1 MSDEGPK
8 EVVFG
13 ANWAQELGGDAVGAS
28 KSAGGKKKPDMGDF
42 ALLGEDEFENPDSP
56 LLDQGEVDSLWGKR
70 DTDVEAKKKGL
81 GLLVNSQRITAERLP
96 ALEGI
101 YERFARISAGS
112 MRYFTSENVD
122 VTFGKIV
129 PMRFG
134 DFLNSVELPS
144 LLVIFKAEQWE
155 SRGLIVLDN
164 QLIYAI
170 VDILHGGR
178 RTRQLQSNEGK
189 PYTVIETHMIQR
201 MVNSALK
208 DLESAFDP
216 VSVVNFHYERME
228 NDQRFATIALP
239 TNTAVVADFTIGI
252 DRRSGTMRII
262 MPYRTLEPIKTALS
276 QQLLGESFGESGAWT
291 RHFSES
297 LRASN
302 IELEAVLSEFDSTL
316 GEAFSWKRGSML
328 EIDLPLDPQ
337 ITVHSGG
344 TPLFV
349 AGMGRKEGHLAL
361 RLLRRTEGEIEKAA
375 HPQRPHEPTETPANT
390 AKNNNTENSSAPAS
404 TTTQAMPKQATDQA
418 TDEDLLPRRESLQ
431 NNESSD
437 F

>member
-1 MSDEGPK
+1 MSDEGNK
-8 EVVFG
+8 NVVFG
-13 ANWAQELGGDAVGAS
+13 ANWAQDLGGSAVG
-28 KSAGGKKKPDMGDF
+28 GNKPQTREGAPNMGDF
-42 ALLGEDEFENPDSP
+42 ALFGDEGVENLDSP

-70 DTDVEAKKKGL
+70 DKDEEATKKGL

-164 QLIYAI
+164 QLVYAI

-201 MVNSALK
+201 MVNNALK

-276 QQLLGESFGESGAWT
+276 QQLLGESFGESGTWT

-297 LRASN
+297 LRVSN
-302 IELEAVLSEFDSTL
+302 IELEAVLSEFQSTL

-328 EIDLPLDPQ
+328 HIDLPLDPQ

-344 TPLFV
+344 APLFV

-361 RLLRRTEGEIEKAA
+361 RLLKRAEGEGEANKVA
-375 HPQRPHEPTETPANT
+375 HPHRQHESTEQAGSEAQPPSDSTATEAT
-390 AKNNNTENSSAPAS
+390 AKEDA
-404 TTTQAMPKQATDQA
+404 Q
-418 TDEDLLPRRESLQ
+418 DEDLLPRRENLQ
-431 NNESSD
+431 DNKKSD

>member
-1 MSDEGPK
+1 MSEEGNK
-8 EVVFG
+8 DVVFG
-13 ANWAQELGGDAVGAS
+13 ANWVQDLGGNTN
-28 KSAGGKKKPDMGDF
+28 KSSPRAAAPDMGDF
-42 ALLGEDEFENPDSP
+42 ALLGGQEETENPDSP

-70 DTDVEAKKKGL
+70 DDGEEANKKGL

-101 YERFARISAGS
+101 YERFARISASS
-112 MRYFTSENVD
+112 MRYFTAENVD

-228 NDQRFATIALP
+228 NDSRFATIALP
-239 TNTAVVADFTIGI
+239 SNTAVVADFTIGI
-252 DRRSGTMRII
+252 DRRIGTMRII
-262 MPYRTLEPIKTALS
+262 MPYRTLEPVKTALS
-276 QQLLGESFGESGAWT
+276 QQLLGESFGESGTWT

-297 LRASN
+297 LRVSN
-302 IELEAVLSEFDSTL
+302 IELEAVLSEYQSTL
-316 GEAFSWKRGSML
+316 GEAFAWQRGSIL

-361 RLLRRTEGEIEKAA
+361 RLLKRAEGEGETGA
-375 HPQRPHEPTETPANT
+375 RP
-390 AKNNNTENSSAPAS
+390 
-404 TTTQAMPKQATDQA
+404 PKQHEHKQDDEDSIVPSAQRLSNSPEAKATA
-418 TDEDLLPRRESLQ
+418 GGEDLLPQRTSLQ
-431 NNESSD
+431 DNETPSS
-437 F
+437 

>member
-1 MSDEGPK
+1 MSDESDKG
-8 EVVFG
+8 VVFG
-13 ANWAQELGGDAVGAS
+13 ANWAQDLGGGAS
-28 KSAGGKKKPDMGDF
+28 KSQNPSATPDMGDF
-42 ALLGEDEFENPDSP
+42 ALLSDEGGENPDSP
-56 LLDQGEVDSLWGKR
+56 LLDQGEVDSLWGKK
-70 DTDVEAKKKGL
+70 DDGEETTKKGL
-81 GLLVNSQRITAERLP
+81 GVLVDSQRITAERLP

-101 YERFARISAGS
+101 YERFARISSGS
-112 MRYFTSENVD
+112 LRYFTSENVD

-189 PYTVIETHMIQR
+189 PYTVIEMHMIQR
-201 MVNSALK
+201 LVNSALK
-208 DLESAFDP
+208 DLEQAFDP
-216 VSVVNFHYERME
+216 VSIVNFHYERME
-228 NDQRFATIALP
+228 NDSRFAAIALP
-239 TNTAVVADFTIGI
+239 SNTAVVADFTIGI

-262 MPYRTLEPIKTALS
+262 MPYRTLEPVKTALS
-276 QQLLGESFGESGAWT
+276 QQLLGESFGESGTWT

-297 LRASN
+297 LRVSN
-302 IELEAVLSEFDSTL
+302 IELEAVLSEFQSTL
-316 GEAFSWKRGSML
+316 GEAFSWKQGSKI

-337 ITVHSGG
+337 VTVRSGG
-344 TPLFV
+344 IPLFE

-361 RLLRRTEGEIEKAA
+361 RLLRRADGESEKVAHAQKQAEHTEVA
-375 HPQRPHEPTETPANT
+375 Q
-390 AKNNNTENSSAPAS
+390 S
-404 TTTQAMPKQATDQA
+404 TTSTTEAISDQEQ
-418 TDEDLLPRRESLQ
+418 DEDLLPQRENLQ
-431 NNESSD
+431 DNED
-437 F
+437 PNV

>member
-1 MSDEGPK
+1 MSEEGNK
-8 EVVFG
+8 GVVFG
-13 ANWAQELGGDAVGAS
+13 ANWVQDFDSKAVEANKTQGA
-28 KSAGGKKKPDMGDF
+28 APDMGDF
-42 ALLGEDEFENPDSP
+42 ALLGDESVENPDSP
-56 LLDQGEVDSLWGKR
+56 LLDQGEVDSLWGKK
-70 DTDVEAKKKGL
+70 DSDGEETKKGL

-101 YERFARISAGS
+101 YERFARTLSGS

-122 VTFGKIV
+122 VTFGKIL

-189 PYTVIETHMIQR
+189 PYTVIETHMIHR
-201 MVNSALK
+201 LVNNALK

-228 NDQRFATIALP
+228 NDSRFATIALP
-239 TNTAVVADFTIGI
+239 SNTAVVADFTIGI

-262 MPYRTLEPIKTALS
+262 MPYRTLEPVKTALS

-297 LRASN
+297 LRVSN
-302 IELEAVLSEFDSTL
+302 IELEAVLSEFQSTL
-316 GEAFSWKRGSML
+316 GEAFSWKRGSKI

-344 TPLFV
+344 TPLFI

-361 RLLRRTEGEIEKAA
+361 RLLKRAESETEKAA
-375 HPQRPHEPTETPANT
+375 HTQRPHESEDAETPKIPGASDGT
-390 AKNNNTENSSAPAS
+390 AAEEK
-404 TTTQAMPKQATDQA
+404 AT
-418 TDEDLLPRRESLQ
+418 EDLLPRRENLQ
-431 NNESSD
+431 NNEDPSI
-437 F
+437 

>member
-1 MSDEGPK
+1 MSEEGNK
-8 EVVFG
+8 GVVFG
-13 ANWAQELGGDAVGAS
+13 ANWAQDLGGNAIGAN
-28 KSAGGKKKPDMGDF
+28 KTQGAAPDMGDF
-42 ALLGEDEFENPDSP
+42 ALLGDEGVENPDSP
-56 LLDQGEVDSLWGKR
+56 LLDQGEVDSLWGKK
-70 DTDVEAKKKGL
+70 DSGGESTKKGL

-101 YERFARISAGS
+101 YERFARISSGS

-201 MVNSALK
+201 LVNSALK

-228 NDQRFATIALP
+228 NDSRFATIALP
-239 TNTAVVADFTIGI
+239 SNTAVVADFTIGI

-297 LRASN
+297 LRVSN
-302 IELEAVLSEFDSTL
+302 IELEAVLSEFQTTL
-316 GEAFSWKRGSML
+316 GEAFSWKRGSKI

-349 AGMGRKEGHLAL
+349 AGMGRKDGHLAL
-361 RLLRRTEGEIEKAA
+361 RLLRRAEGETENAA
-375 HPQRPHEPTETPANT
+375 HPQRQHEPRDANRDTGMPSASNAPDGTTP
-390 AKNNNTENSSAPAS
+390 KAS
-404 TTTQAMPKQATDQA
+404 
-418 TDEDLLPRRESLQ
+418 DEDLLPQRKNLQ
-431 NNESSD
+431 DNENPE

>member
-1 MSDEGPK
+1 MSEEGNK
-8 EVVFG
+8 GVVFG
-13 ANWAQELGGDAVGAS
+13 ANWVQDFDSKAVEANKTQGA
-28 KSAGGKKKPDMGDF
+28 APDMGDF
-42 ALLGEDEFENPDSP
+42 ALLGDESVENPDSP
-56 LLDQGEVDSLWGKR
+56 LLDQGEVDSLWGKK
-70 DTDVEAKKKGL
+70 DSDGKETKKGL

-101 YERFARISAGS
+101 YERFARTLSGS

-122 VTFGKIV
+122 VTFGKIL

-189 PYTVIETHMIQR
+189 PYTVIETHMIHR
-201 MVNSALK
+201 LVNNALK

-228 NDQRFATIALP
+228 NDSRFATIALP
-239 TNTAVVADFTIGI
+239 SNTAVVADFTIGI
-252 DRRSGTMRII
+252 DRRSGIMRII

-297 LRASN
+297 LRVSN
-302 IELEAVLSEFDSTL
+302 IELEAVLSEFQTTL
-316 GEAFSWKRGSML
+316 GEAFSWERGSKL

-361 RLLRRTEGEIEKAA
+361 RLLRRAEGETEKVA
-375 HPQRPHEPTETPANT
+375 HPQRQHETRDGDRDTEIPHAPEAADGTTPKT
-390 AKNNNTENSSAPAS
+390 S
-404 TTTQAMPKQATDQA
+404 
-418 TDEDLLPRRESLQ
+418 DEDLLPQRRNLQDNENPES
-431 NNESSD
+431 
-437 F
+437 